1 MSEAQGHVARD
12 GARRIEPCF
21 RVGPQKLK
29 NSPSP
34 KAWAAARKF
43 EMKVFGLEVIG
54 SREAITAH

>member
-1 MSEAQGHVARD
+1 MSEAQGRVARD
-12 GARRIEPCF
+12 GARRSTKI
-21 RVGPQKLK
+21 K

-54 SREAITAH
+54 SRDAITAH